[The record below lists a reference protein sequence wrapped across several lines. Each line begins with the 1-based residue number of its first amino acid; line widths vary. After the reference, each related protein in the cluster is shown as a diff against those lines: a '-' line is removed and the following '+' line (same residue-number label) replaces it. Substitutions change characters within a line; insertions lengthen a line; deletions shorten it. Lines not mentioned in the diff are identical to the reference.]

1 MSGSTDRLGKYLD
14 FHPQHSANM
23 ATTIYQAI
31 GTPNTVNSKNEFGR
45 SHEIYFGDP
54 INNLVDE

>member
-1 MSGSTDRLGKYLD
+1 MIDSTDRLGKYLD

-31 GTPNTVNSKNEFGR
+31 GTPKTVDSKDEFGR

-54 INNLVDE
+54 INSLIEE